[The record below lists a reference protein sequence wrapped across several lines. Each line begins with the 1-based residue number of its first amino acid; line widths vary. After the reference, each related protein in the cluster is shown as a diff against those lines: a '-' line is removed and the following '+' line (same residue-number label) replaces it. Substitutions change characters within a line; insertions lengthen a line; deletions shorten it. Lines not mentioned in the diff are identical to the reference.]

1 MSRYLNLFLLLIII
15 KVGMA
20 AVQLAKAHGVHVLG
34 SAGSDDGCE
43 VVKQAGAHQV
53 FNHKEEG
60 YLEKVMVL

>member
-1 MSRYLNLFLLLIII
+1 
-15 KVGMA
+15 MA